1 MTNKETI
8 TLHNGVEMPRLGYGV
23 FQVPADECATHV
35 ANAIHAGYRS
45 IDTAQ
50 VYANEEGVGQ
60 AVAESGIARSE
71 FFITSK
77 IWISNF
83 GYEPAKASIETS
95 LQKLRTDYI
104 DLMLIHQP
112 YGDYYGAYRA
122 LEEAYAAGKVR
133 AIGVS
138 NFHIDRYT
146 DLTHFV
152 NIKPMVNQMETHVFT
167 QQHGLQE
174 AMKRYDTKL
183 MSWGPFAEGVNDF
196 FNTPLLCA
204 LGEKYG
210 KTAAQVAL
218 RYLYQRDIILIPKTV
233 TPERMVENAAIFD
246 FELSVSDMAALHTLD
261 TSAPLI
267 SNHYDPTVIER
278 IISYRPNA

>member
-1 MTNKETI
+1 MSNEQMMT
-8 TLHNGVEMPRLGYGV
+8 LYNGVEMPRLGYGV

-35 ANAIHAGYRS
+35 ANAIRAGYRS

-50 VYANEEGVGQ
+50 VYGNEEGVGQ
-60 AVAESGIARSE
+60 AIAESGIARE
-71 FFITSK
+71 AFFITTK

-83 GYEPAKASIETS
+83 GYEPAKASIEAS

-122 LEEAYAAGKVR
+122 LEEAYDAGKIR

-138 NFHIDRYT
+138 NFHVDRYH
-146 DLTHFV
+146 DLAHFV
-152 NIKPMVNQMETHVFT
+152 RIKPMVNQMETHVFT
-167 QQHGLQE
+167 QQHALQE

-233 TPERMVENAAIFD
+233 TPQRMVENADIFD
-246 FELSVSDMAALHTLD
+246 FELSASDMASLNSLD
-261 TSAPLI
+261 TGAPLI
-267 SNHYDPTVIER
+267 ANHYDPVLIER
-278 IISYRPNA
+278 IIHYRPNT